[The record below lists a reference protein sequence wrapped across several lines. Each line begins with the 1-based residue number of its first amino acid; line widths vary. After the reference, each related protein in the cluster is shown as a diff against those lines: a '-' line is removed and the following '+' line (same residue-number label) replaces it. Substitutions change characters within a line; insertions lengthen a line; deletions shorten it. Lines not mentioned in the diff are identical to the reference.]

1 MPQDE
6 AARTPDAPGQGGAA
20 DERPRPRYG
29 EYAPEGWTWQPPADE
44 SAAPTQPAQPAH
56 PAQPAAPPP
65 PAPVALPG
73 ERRPGAVDRVVT
85 IALLVLGAFGAINT
99 AASLQVLP
107 QQFSL
112 VYEQQ
117 GVGDFTAPEWLPT
130 LTMVGTVLQLALY
143 AGTLGWSILRL
154 RAHKTAFWV
163 PILGGVLSLVLMM
176 VIVSIVFLNDPAFVA
191 YIERMAGT
199 TAPTP

>member
-1 MPQDE
+1 MSQDE

-29 EYAPEGWTWQPPADE
+29 EYAPEGWTWQPPAEE
-44 SAAPTQPAQPAH
+44 SAAPVQPAPPVQPTA
-56 PAQPAAPPP
+56 PPPP
-65 PAPVALPG
+65 PAPAALPG
-73 ERRPGAVDRVVT
+73 ERQPSAVDRVVT
-85 IALLVLGAFGAINT
+85 IALLALGAFGAINT
-99 AASLQVLP
+99 AASLQMLP

-117 GVGDFTAPEWLPT
+117 GVGDFTPPEWLPM

-143 AGTLGWSILRL
+143 AATLGWSILRL
-154 RAHKTAFWV
+154 RARKTAFWV

-176 VIVSIVFLNDPAFVA
+176 VLVSIVFLNDPTFVA

-199 TAPTP
+199 TAP

>member
-1 MPQDE
+1 MSQDE

-29 EYAPEGWTWQPPADE
+29 EYAPDGWTWQPPADE
-44 SAAPTQPAQPAH
+44 SAPPVQPAPPAQPTA
-56 PAQPAAPPP
+56 PPPP

-73 ERRPGAVDRVVT
+73 ERPPSAVDRVVT
-85 IALLVLGAFGAINT
+85 IALLALGAFGAINT

-107 QQFSL
+107 QQVSL

-117 GVGDFTAPEWLPT
+117 GVGDFTPPEWLPT

-143 AGTLGWSILRL
+143 AATLGWSILRL
-154 RAHKTAFWV
+154 RARRTAFWV

-176 VIVSIVFLNDPAFVA
+176 VLVSIVFLNDPTFVA
-191 YIERMAGT
+191 YIERMGGT
-199 TAPTP
+199 TAP

>member
-1 MPQDE
+1 MSQDE
-6 AARTPDAPGQGGAA
+6 AARTPDAPTPGGGA

-29 EYAPEGWTWQPPADE
+29 EYAPEGWTWQPPADA
-44 SAAPTQPAQPAH
+44 SAAPAQPAPPVQ
-56 PAQPAAPPP
+56 PAAAPPP

-73 ERRPGAVDRVVT
+73 ERRPGTVDRVVT

-130 LTMVGTVLQLALY
+130 LAMVGTVLQLALY
-143 AGTLGWSILRL
+143 AATLGWSILRL
-154 RAHKTAFWV
+154 RARKTSFWV
-163 PILGGVLSLVLMM
+163 PIVGGVLSIVLMM
-176 VIVSIVFLNDPAFVA
+176 VLVSIVFLNDPTFVA

-199 TAPTP
+199 TAP

>member
-6 AARTPDAPGQGGAA
+6 AARTPDAAGQGGAA

-44 SAAPTQPAQPAH
+44 SAAPAQPT
-56 PAQPAAPPP
+56 PPVQPAAPPP
-65 PAPVALPG
+65 PPAPAALPG
-73 ERRPGAVDRVVT
+73 ERQPSAVDRVVT

-99 AASLQVLP
+99 AASLQMLP
-107 QQFSL
+107 RQFSL

-117 GVGDFTAPEWLPT
+117 GVGDFTPPEWLPT

-154 RAHKTAFWV
+154 RARKTAFWV

-176 VIVSIVFLNDPAFVA
+176 VLVSIVFLNDPTFVA
-191 YIERMAGT
+191 YIEEMAGT
-199 TAPTP
+199 TAP

>member
-1 MPQDE
+1 MAQDA

-44 SAAPTQPAQPAH
+44 STAPAQPA
-56 PAQPAAPPP
+56 PSVQPAAPPP
-65 PAPVALPG
+65 PAPTALPG
-73 ERRPGAVDRVVT
+73 ERQPNAVDRVVT
-85 IALLVLGAFGAINT
+85 IALLALGAFGAINV
-99 AASLQVLP
+99 AASLQMLP

-117 GVGDFTAPEWLPT
+117 GVGDFTPPEWLPT

-143 AGTLGWSILRL
+143 AATLGWSILRL
-154 RAHKTAFWV
+154 RARKTAFWV

-176 VIVSIVFLNDPAFVA
+176 VLVSIVFLNDPTFVA
-191 YIERMAGT
+191 YIERMAGS
-199 TAPTP
+199 TAP